1 MLPIFQILFDYW
13 NHNLFSAIQS
23 RHVANKKS
31 KIILPYF
38 RSVETCARVGEMK
51 AHNSTI
57 NTVAVNNSHIFT
69 GSNDGSVGMWR
80 IRNNYDRSPESESSW
95 HRQSQGPGSP
105 RIGGWWG
112 ASSSMA
118 SSAYHLTPPS
128 SVHGSP
134 ARTASSTLVTG
145 SLGRLSPGFSGNYWN

>member
-1 MLPIFQILFDYW
+1 VHEFESNGVVLTLLYISL
-13 NHNLFSAIQS
+13 N
-23 RHVANKKS
+23 
-31 KIILPYF
+31 
-38 RSVETCARVGEMK
+38 RSVESCALVGEMK

-95 HRQSQGPGSP
+95 PRHTLGPGSP
-105 RIGGWWG
+105 RAAGWWG

-134 ARTASSTLVTG
+134 ARTQHQTLSKYMSRSMTG
-145 SLGRLSPGFSGNYWN
+145 SLGRLSPSFSGNY